1 MIKFILAALLVS
13 LVIAAGVVY
22 GVEYGVI
29 DKQPSF
35 YVPTLVLVAFV
46 TIVIYGYLY
55 RLKSPDAFTQ
65 FYLLLMVV
73 KVFAFLAYNIVIVL
87 KSKENAAYNVIFFLI
102 TYFLFTG
109 LEIAFL
115 YFHVSSRR
123 DDS

>member
-1 MIKFILAALLVS
+1 MIKFILASLLVS
-13 LVIAAGVVY
+13 GTIAAGVIY
-22 GVEYGVI
+22 GVDAGWIE
-29 DKQPSF
+29 KQPSH
-35 YVPTLVLVAFV
+35 YIQTLVLVAFV

-55 RLKSPDAFTQ
+55 RLKSPDSFTQ

-87 KSKENAAYNVIFFLI
+87 ESRENAAYNVIFFLI

-115 YFHVSSRR
+115 YFHVSSRK
-123 DDS
+123 DG

>member
-1 MIKFILAALLVS
+1 MIKFVVAALLVS
-13 LVIAAGVVY
+13 FIIAAGVVY

-29 DKQPSF
+29 EKQPS
-35 YVPTLVLVAFV
+35 YYIQTLVLVAFV
-46 TIVIYGYLY
+46 TTVIYGYLY

-73 KVFAFLAYNIVIVL
+73 KVFAFLAYNIAIVL
-87 KSKENAAYNVIFFLI
+87 ESRENAAYNVIFFLI

-115 YFHVSSRR
+115 YFHVSSRKEG
-123 DDS
+123 S

>member
-1 MIKFILAALLVS
+1 LIKFILASVLVS
-13 LVIAAGVVY
+13 GAIAAGVIY
-22 GVEYGVI
+22 GVDSGWIE
-29 DKQPSF
+29 KQPSH
-35 YVPTLVLVAFV
+35 YIQTLVLVAFV

-55 RLKSPDAFTQ
+55 RLKSPDSFTQ

-87 KSKENAAYNVIFFLI
+87 ESRENAAYNVIFFLI

-115 YFHVSSRR
+115 YFHVSSRKEG
-123 DDS
+123 